1 MGCKHNEFFNYQCIC
16 TINRQISLGCAILN
30 LLLVQVV
37 GIEKSSQNDKL
48 LSLTKEVGRTIF
60 ANINYILSKF
70 HEIAQEFGEIV
81 TAGTNIKKM
90 CNHQEIQQ
98 QSIMLATSKNFMPK
112 YPKRNFGHYS
122 SIGRYSLVKFTVL
135 QQYSKFSHIHAL
147 HTWIRMTV
155 HLIGQIT
162 DAT

>member
-16 TINRQISLGCAILN
+16 TINSQISLGCAILN

-98 QSIMLATSKNFMPK
+98 QSLLHLRILCPNIQKGILDTIALSEDTVSWNLQFCSNIANSHT
-112 YPKRNFGHYS
+112 YTHYTHEL
-122 SIGRYSLVKFTVL
+122 GWLYTL
-135 QQYSKFSHIHAL
+135 
-147 HTWIRMTV
+147 
-155 HLIGQIT
+155 
-162 DAT
+162 